1 MKKIAVFV
9 VLMFILISALIANEV
24 SFYYTSQAH
33 QRYWHYTDNGIRFD
47 WYKGN
52 VGIDL
57 NVTPLLR
64 QNPLVLNEAWMKFGG
79 KTFGVKAG
87 MVWYPFGNFENLPSK
102 EISIFQ
108 PTALGLKESA
118 VMLDFCGMFGDL
130 AWQAYWADAGRIAWN
145 QPYDKPSFM
154 GIRLA
159 YSMADLKIGASV
171 RGKNLIS
178 NDKDYP
184 DVGKIVEF
192 GADICYL
199 LAKSVKINVQGYSVQ
214 KALTT
219 DATQMDMFGLV
230 SYEKGFGLPIVKL
243 TRPYAGYFS
252 KNGMED
258 HNIIVGV
265 NMKPMKNVF
274 MKLEYNHDS
283 LANVSDTIILQAG
296 YVF

>member
-1 MKKIAVFV
+1 MKKI
-9 VLMFILISALIANEV
+9 VLFALLMCVITSFAFASEV

-87 MVWYPFGNFENLPSK
+87 MVWYPFGNFETLPSK
-102 EISIFQ
+102 TIGIFQ
-108 PTALGLKESA
+108 PVALGLKESA

-130 AWQAYWADAGRIAWN
+130 AWQAYWADAGRVAWT
-145 QPYDKPSFM
+145 QPWDKPSFM

-159 YSMADLKIGASV
+159 YDMADLKIGASV

-219 DATQMDMFGLV
+219 DATQMDMFGIV
-230 SYEKGFGLPIVKL
+230 SYEKGFDLPFVKL

-252 KNGMED
+252 KNGMD
-258 HNIIVGV
+258 DYNIVAGL
-265 NMKPMKNVF
+265 NMKPMENVF

-283 LANVSDTIILQAG
+283 LTNVGDKIILQAG

>member
-9 VLMFILISALIANEV
+9 VLMCMLTSALIANEV
-24 SFYYTSQAH
+24 SFFYTSQAH
-33 QRYWHYTDNGIRFD
+33 HRNWHYTDNGIRFD
-47 WYKGN
+47 WYGKNYG
-52 VGIDL
+52 VDL
-57 NVTPLLR
+57 NLTPLLT
-64 QNPLVLNEAWMKFGG
+64 QNPLVVNEAWMKFGG

-87 MVWYPFGNFENLPSK
+87 MMWYPFGDVETLPSK
-102 EISIFQ
+102 NISIFQ
-108 PTALGLKESA
+108 PLNFDSA
-118 VMLDFCGMFGDL
+118 VMLNFWGMFGDIG
-130 AWQAYWADAGRIAWN
+130 WQAYWADAGRVIWS
-145 QPYDKPSFM
+145 QPWDKPAFI
-154 GIRLA
+154 GARLT
-159 YSMADLKIGASV
+159 YSMGDLKIGGSI

-178 NDKDYP
+178 NDKEYP
-184 DVGKIVEF
+184 DVGEIAEF
-192 GADICYL
+192 GADVSWL
-199 LAKSVKINVQGYSVQ
+199 LAQSIKLNVQGYSIQ
-214 KALTT
+214 KDLTT

-230 SYEKGFGLPIVKL
+230 SYEKGFDLPFVKL

-258 HNIIVGV
+258 YNIIVGV